1 MKQEL
6 NLVLSPEEAVNT
18 DAIKKI
24 VSRQIGINPSEITF
38 VKILKRSIDARS
50 RNIKI
55 NLKVEI
61 YCNEELPI
69 PASYKIDYPDVSNK
83 KPVLIIGAGP
93 AGLFA
98 ALQLIENGFKP
109 IIIERGKDVKSRRR
123 DLAAINKAH
132 IVNPHSNYCFGEG
145 GAGTYSDGK
154 LYTRSTKRGD
164 INKVLETF
172 VGHGADDNI
181 LIEAHP
187 HIGTNKLPKII
198 EAMRKTIID
207 NGGEVHFSTHLT
219 DLIIKDNA
227 IKGIVCNR
235 ITYAGNDFDRVSN
248 AVQDKENIT
257 GIDGLQPHWPPFK
270 QILTN
275 DTASTIEL
283 MADAVIL
290 ATGHSARDIFELLY
304 SKNILIEGK
313 TFAMGVRVEHPQA
326 LIDSM
331 QYHCTLHEVERKRD
345 FLPAAP
351 YSMVHQAL
359 GRGVYSFCMCPGGII
374 APCATAPG
382 EVVTNG
388 WSPSKR
394 NNPYANSGIVVTTE
408 PADLIK
414 YQQFGPLA
422 GLRYQQD
429 LEKMA
434 WQAGENAVFQNS
446 LGQTAPAQRLQDFLN
461 NKLSPTLPDASYQ
474 PGIKSAP
481 LHSLL
486 PEAIAKRLQIGFAEF
501 GKKMRGYLTNE
512 AVIVGVESRTSS
524 PIRIPRDTETL
535 QHPQIKG
542 LYPCGEGA
550 GYAGGIVSAAID
562 GQKCADA
569 IGLARS

>member
-6 NLVLSPEEAVNT
+6 NLVVSPETAADEAS
-18 DAIKKI
+18 IKQTAARELRI
-24 VSRQIGINPSEITF
+24 SISEITAL
-38 VKILKRSIDARS
+38 KILKRSIDARS

-55 NLKVEI
+55 NLKIEV
-61 YCNEELPI
+61 YCNEQPV
-69 PASYKIDYPDVSNK
+69 ATDYKINYPNVSSK
-83 KPVLIIGAGP
+83 KHVLVIGAGP

-109 IIIERGKDVKSRRR
+109 VVIERGKDVKSRRR
-123 DLAAINKAH
+123 DLAAINKEH

-164 INKVLETF
+164 VNKVLELF
-172 VGHGADDNI
+172 VAHGADQTI

-187 HIGTNKLPKII
+187 HIGTNKLPNII
-198 EAMRKTIID
+198 QAMRQSIV
-207 NGGEVHFSTHLT
+207 NAGGEVHFNTHLT
-219 DLIIKDNA
+219 DFIIKKNSVQGIICKNLETGSMEEYNA
-227 IKGIVCNR
+227 
-235 ITYAGNDFDRVSN
+235 
-248 AVQDKENIT
+248 E
-257 GIDGLQPHWPPFK
+257 
-270 QILTN
+270 
-275 DTASTIEL
+275 
-283 MADAVIL
+283 AVIL
-290 ATGHSARDIFELLY
+290 ATGHSARDIFELLH
-304 SKNILIEGK
+304 SKNILIESK

-326 LIDSM
+326 LIDSL
-331 QYHCTLHEVERKRD
+331 QYHCSMGEVEHKRD
-345 FLPAAP
+345 LLPAAS
-351 YSMVHQAL
+351 YSLVHQAL

-374 APCATAPG
+374 APCATAPC

-408 PADLIK
+408 PEDLINYK
-414 YQQFGPLA
+414 QYGSLA

-434 WQAGENAVFQNS
+434 WQAGGNAGMPQN
-446 LGQTAPAQRLQDFLN
+446 LGQTAPAQRLLDFVN
-461 NKLSPTLPDASYQ
+461 NKLSAALPDVSYQ

-486 PEAIAKRLQIGFAEF
+486 PEAIGKRLQIGFKEF
-501 GKKMRGYLTNE
+501 GKKMRGYLSNE
-512 AVIVGVESRTSS
+512 AVVVGVESRTSS
-524 PIRIPRDTETL
+524 PVRIPRDSETL

-542 LYPCGEGA
+542 LYPCAEGA

-562 GQKCADA
+562 GQKCADKIA
-569 IGLARS
+569 ACLPK

>member
-6 NLVLSPEEAVNT
+6 NLVVSPEEADNNSY
-18 DAIKKI
+18 IKKI
-24 VSRQIGINPSEITF
+24 AASQIAIEPSEITF
-38 VKILKRSIDARS
+38 IKILKRSIDARS
-50 RNIKI
+50 RNVKI
-55 NLKVEI
+55 NLKIEAYI
-61 YCNEELPI
+61 NEAEPAPI
-69 PASYKIDYPDVSNK
+69 SYKINYPNVNIA
-83 KPVLIIGAGP
+83 KPVIVVGSGP

-98 ALQLIENGFKP
+98 ALQLIEKGLKP
-109 IIIERGKDVKSRRR
+109 IVIERGHDVKSRRR
-123 DLAAINKAH
+123 DLAAINKEH

-172 VGHGADDNI
+172 VAHGADPTI

-198 EAMRKTIID
+198 EAMRQTIID
-207 NGGEVHFSTHLT
+207 NGGQVHFNTYVI
-219 DLIIKDNA
+219 DFIISNNT
-227 IKGIVCNR
+227 IRGVICN
-235 ITYAGNDFDRVSN
+235 
-248 AVQDKENIT
+248 QLDKAATVEFI
-257 GIDGLQPHWPPFK
+257 
-270 QILTN
+270 
-275 DTASTIEL
+275 
-283 MADAVIL
+283 ADSVIL
-290 ATGHSARDIFELLY
+290 ATGHSARDIYELLH

-326 LIDSM
+326 LIDSL
-331 QYHCTLHEVERKRD
+331 QYHCNLYEVEKKREH
-345 FLPAAP
+345 LPAAS

-374 APCATAPG
+374 APCATEPG

-408 PADLIK
+408 LVDLK
-414 YQQFGPLA
+414 NFQQFGPLA
-422 GLRYQQD
+422 GLRYQQA

-434 WQAGENAVFQNS
+434 WKAGGET
-446 LGQTAPAQRLQDFLN
+446 QTAPAQRLQDFVN
-461 NKLSPTLPDASYQ
+461 NKLSSTLPDTSYQ
-474 PGIKSAP
+474 PGVKSAP
-481 LHSLL
+481 LHTLL
-486 PEAIAKRLQIGFAEF
+486 PEAIGKRLQLGFQEF
-501 GKKMRGYLTNE
+501 GKKMRGYLSND

-524 PIRIPRDTETL
+524 PIRIPRDNNTL

-569 IGLARS
+569 IANSI

>member
-6 NLVLSPEEAVNT
+6 NLVVSPEEAAD
-18 DAIKKI
+18 DATLKKI
-24 VSRQIGINPSEITF
+24 VARQIGINSSEITY

-50 RNIKI
+50 RNIKV
-55 NLKVEI
+55 NLKVDV
-61 YCNEELPI
+61 YCNEEPTS
-69 PASYKIDYPDVSNK
+69 ASYKINYPDVTNK
-83 KPVLIIGAGP
+83 KPVLIVGAGP

-98 ALQLIENGFKP
+98 ALQLIENGLKP
-109 IIIERGKDVKSRRR
+109 IVIERGKDVKSRRR
-123 DLAAINKAH
+123 DLAAINKEH

-164 INKVLETF
+164 INKILETF
-172 VGHGADDNI
+172 VAHGADSTI

-198 EAMRKTIID
+198 EAMRQTIID
-207 NGGEVHFSTHLT
+207 NGGEVHFNTHVI
-219 DLIIKDNA
+219 DFIIKNNS
-227 IKGIVCNR
+227 IKGVVCNL
-235 ITYAGNDFDRVSN
+235 
-248 AVQDKENIT
+248 
-257 GIDGLQPHWPPFK
+257 ID
-270 QILTN
+270 T
-275 DTASTIEL
+275 STTTEFI
-283 MADAVIL
+283 ADAVIL
-290 ATGHSARDIFELLY
+290 ATGHSARDIFELLH

-326 LIDSM
+326 LIDSL
-331 QYHCTLHEVERKRD
+331 QYHCTVNEAEHKREY
-345 FLPAAP
+345 LPAAS
-351 YSMVHQAL
+351 YSMVHQVM

-408 PADLIK
+408 LVDLK
-414 YQQFGPLA
+414 EYQQFGPLA
-422 GLRYQQD
+422 GLRYQQA

-434 WQAGENAVFQNS
+434 WNAGGQT
-446 LGQTAPAQRLQDFLN
+446 QTAPAQRLMDFVS
-461 NKLSPTLPDASYQ
+461 NKLSSTLPDVSYQ

-481 LHSLL
+481 LHTLL
-486 PEAIAKRLQIGFAEF
+486 PEAIGKRLQIGFQEF
-501 GKKMRGYLTNE
+501 GKKMRGYLSND

-524 PIRIPRDTETL
+524 PIRIPRDAETL

-542 LYPCGEGA
+542 FYPCGEGA

-562 GQKCADA
+562 GQKCANA
-569 IGLARS
+569 ITAFFN

>member
-6 NLVLSPEEAVNT
+6 NLTLSPE
-18 DAIKKI
+18 DAANDSVIKG
-24 VSRQIGINPSEITF
+24 VAAQQIGINSSEITF
-38 VKILKRSIDARS
+38 VKIIKRSIDARS

-55 NLKVEI
+55 SLKVDV
-61 YCNEELPI
+61 YYNEEVPV
-69 PASYKIDYPDVSNK
+69 PVSYKVNYPNVSDK
-83 KPVLIIGAGP
+83 KQVLVIGSGP

-109 IIIERGKDVKSRRR
+109 IVIERGKDVKSRRR
-123 DLAAINKAH
+123 DLAAISKDH

-164 INKVLETF
+164 INKILETF
-172 VGHGADDNI
+172 VAHGADENI

-198 EAMRKTIID
+198 EAMRQTIID
-207 NGGEVHFSTHLT
+207 NGGEVHFNTHMT
-219 DLIIKDNA
+219 DLIIKNNS
-227 IKGIVCNR
+227 IKGIICNQLDTSE
-235 ITYAGNDFDRVSN
+235 INPDRVSN
-248 AVQDKENIT
+248 PVRDIVVHPKNT
-257 GIDGLQPHWPPFK
+257 
-270 QILTN
+270 
-275 DTASTIEL
+275 STIEFIS
-283 MADAVIL
+283 DAVIL
-290 ATGHSARDIFELLY
+290 ATGHSARDIFELLH

-326 LIDSM
+326 LIDSL
-331 QYHCTLHEVERKRD
+331 QYHCTINEVEKKREY
-345 FLPAAP
+345 LPAAS

-382 EVVTNG
+382 EIVTNG

-394 NNPYANSGIVVTTE
+394 DNPYANSGIVVTTE
-408 PADLIK
+408 TVDLK
-414 YQQFGPLA
+414 NFQQYGPLA
-422 GLRYQQD
+422 GLRYQQA

-434 WQAGENAVFQNS
+434 WNAGGQT
-446 LGQTAPAQRLQDFLN
+446 QTAPAQRLMDFVN
-461 NKLSPTLPDASYQ
+461 NKLSSTLPDVSYQ

-481 LHSLL
+481 LHTLL
-486 PEAIAKRLQIGFAEF
+486 PEAIGKRLQIGFQEF
-501 GKKMRGYLTNE
+501 GKKMRGYLSND

-524 PIRIPRDTETL
+524 PIRIPRDVETL

-562 GQKCADA
+562 GQKCANA
-569 IGLARS
+569 IGHKLK